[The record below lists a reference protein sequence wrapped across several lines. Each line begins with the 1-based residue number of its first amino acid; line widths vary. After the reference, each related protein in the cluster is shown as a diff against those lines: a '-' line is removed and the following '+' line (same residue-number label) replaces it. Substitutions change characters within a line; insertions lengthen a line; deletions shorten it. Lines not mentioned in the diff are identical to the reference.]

1 MKIIRVGELDVSVK
15 DNHFKNYQQ
24 KIRKKN
30 ISATGDSMMKNVNER
45 YHMVIWLKFEQI
57 LVHQRRT

>member
-1 MKIIRVGELDVSVK
+1 MKIIRVGELDVIVK

-45 YHMVIWLKFEQI
+45 YHVVID
-57 LVHQRRT
+57 